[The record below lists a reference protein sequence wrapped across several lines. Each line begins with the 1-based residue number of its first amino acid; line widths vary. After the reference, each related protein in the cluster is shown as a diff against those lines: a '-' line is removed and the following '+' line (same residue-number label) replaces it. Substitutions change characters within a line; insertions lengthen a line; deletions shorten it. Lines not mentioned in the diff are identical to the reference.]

1 MKELILSEEINSIK
15 YLLGYNRGLVIS
27 EQQTVSASGTTPSG
41 TVNITGTTASGT
53 TPSGTV
59 NITGATTTGTT
70 VTTPAT
76 PIKIGFKYPSIT
88 ELQNTLKT
96 KFKSNLV
103 PDGLYGPK
111 TAASILSAL
120 QNLPKPAVSD
130 ASPEVTKK
138 TDEVVKSP
146 AVATNS
152 EQNKNV
158 QGTNAA
164 TVAGGGQSTLTNI
177 DDIVS

>member
-1 MKELILSEEINSIK
+1 MKESILSEEINSIK

-27 EQQTVSASGTTPSG
+27 EQQT
-41 TVNITGTTASGT
+41 TVAG
-53 TPSGTV
+53 
-59 NITGATTTGTT
+59 
-70 VTTPAT
+70 TPATEIPATGT
-76 PIKIGFKYPSIT
+76 PIKIGVQHPEMENLQILLNTKYQAGLT
-88 ELQNTLKT
+88 
-96 KFKSNLV
+96 
-103 PDGLYGPK
+103 PDGKYGPK
-111 TAASILSAL
+111 TSAIIHDLL
-120 QNLPKPAVSD
+120 QHGLNLFYQNKNTTKTPPVDTVVGGGEAI
-130 ASPEVTKK
+130 KK
-138 TDEVVKSP
+138 TDEVTKSP

>member
-1 MKELILSEEINSIK
+1 MKESILSEEINNIK

-27 EQQTVSASGTTPSG
+27 EQQT
-41 TVNITGTTASGT
+41 TVLGAPATATGTP
-53 TPSGTV
+53 TP
-59 NITGATTTGTT
+59 APATGTPA
-70 VTTPAT
+70 PAT
-76 PIKIGFKYPSIT
+76 PIKIGIKNPSIT
-88 ELQNTLKT
+88 ELQNTLKS
-96 KFKSNLV
+96 KFKANLI

-120 QNLPKPAVSD
+120 QNLPKPAVSNV
-130 ASPEVTKK
+130 SPEVAKK
-138 TDEVVKSP
+138 PDEVVKSP
-146 AVATNS
+146 AVATNG

-158 QGTNAA
+158 QGTNPA

>member
-27 EQQTVSASGTTPSG
+27 EQQTTPEDTTKVVGTPS
-41 TVNITGTTASGT
+41 TGTPATG
-53 TPSGTV
+53 TPST
-59 NITGATTTGTT
+59 AT
-70 VTTPAT
+70 PST

-130 ASPEVTKK
+130 ASPEVAKK

>member
-1 MKELILSEEINSIK
+1 MEFNYYILKLNFFLPIIKLISFIFSK
-15 YLLGYNRGLVIS
+15 
-27 EQQTVSASGTTPSG
+27 
-41 TVNITGTTASGT
+41 
-53 TPSGTV
+53 
-59 NITGATTTGTT
+59 
-70 VTTPAT
+70 
-76 PIKIGFKYPSIT
+76 
-88 ELQNTLKT
+88 KT

-130 ASPEVTKK
+130 ASPEVAKK